1 MKIWAWECIPSFF
14 ICISHFS
21 FLISHLKQTVMSKNK
36 VNAKREAYAKKQE
49 EQGRKVVAWIFGALI
64 VLAIIYM
71 IWTFTMVA

>member
-1 MKIWAWECIPSFF
+1 
-14 ICISHFS
+14 
-21 FLISHLKQTVMSKNK
+21 MSKKKNL
-36 VNAKREAYAKKQE
+36 KREAYAKKQE